1 MGCKKRKGEKP
12 RLKSDTL
19 IGPGPSACGGGK
31 ARPADPVPSS
41 EPATAASPGIFA
53 TRFGDRR
60 PRVEA
65 SAPGFSVSWPCGGA
79 RRPPGRPVRPRGS
92 PRDAMA
98 ADARRR
104 PWRRR
109 TPRPSGSA
117 GRRPSNGV
125 PGRPRRCRS
134 GRGGALPGRYGRSP
148 ETLASRAALPCASGA
163 RSPVPFVAAASAG
176 SPGTAPPGCRGGI
189 SRMRAHGVVT
199 ALAPTDDMEDFV
211 REVPPARSPAVGQA
225 AERVERFGV
234 RQPADR
240 LRGTGRQHRAFEIG
254 GLPPTGDGGIGIGT
268 IPSHPGAF
276 VRTGAI
282 GEFGSSVA
290 GAARIPGARRATL
303 SDLVN
308 GQASPSPGT
317 ALRAGKAFG
326 VSVDLTVADAGTRR
340 VADAGARR
348 ISASARDCPGA
359 AACRACT
366 SSAAVRQLRQSAEP

>member
-1 MGCKKRKGEKP
+1 MA
-12 RLKSDTL
+12 STD
-19 IGPGPSACGGGK
+19 S
-31 ARPADPVPSS
+31 PA
-41 EPATAASPGIFA
+41 F
-53 TRFGDRR
+53 RF
-60 PRVEA
+60 
-65 SAPGFSVSWPCGGA
+65 
-79 RRPPGRPVRPRGS
+79 RRPPAFERGSRPPPPLPERPRG
-92 PRDAMA
+92 R
-98 ADARRR
+98 ARRFR
-104 PWRRR
+104 SL
-109 TPRPSGSA
+109 PRPPPARRERLLPAA
-117 GRRPSNGV
+117 G
-125 PGRPRRCRS
+125 
-134 GRGGALPGRYGRSP
+134 
-148 ETLASRAALPCASGA
+148 
-163 RSPVPFVAAASAG
+163 AG
-176 SPGTAPPGCRGGI
+176 S

-348 ISASARDCPGA
+348 ISASARDRAGA
-359 AACRACT
+359 VACRACT